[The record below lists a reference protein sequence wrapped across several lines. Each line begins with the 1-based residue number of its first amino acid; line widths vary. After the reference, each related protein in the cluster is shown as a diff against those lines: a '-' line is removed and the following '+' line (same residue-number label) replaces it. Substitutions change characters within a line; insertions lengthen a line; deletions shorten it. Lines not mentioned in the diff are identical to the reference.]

1 MGTIQIN
8 VVGVMVNLRDKEEL
22 ISIIDGMNED
32 RASTIK
38 AGRTKTNKNKRIE
51 KETLSFFGSIS
62 HYLKGGAE

>member
-1 MGTIQIN
+1 MGNIQID
-8 VVGVMVNLRDKEEL
+8 VAGVMVNLRDKEDL
-22 ISIIDGMNED
+22 ISTIEEMNED

-51 KETLSFFGSIS
+51 MDTLSFFGSIS